1 MILITL
7 SEFIN
12 IRRGHQSIL
21 GGISWF
27 GKFRPSTALLFLWN
41 ILRHSSQNAYSKFTW
56 FRLVRPRSY
65 SCWIVWL
72 KALFT
77 VRGMSI
83 LKLLQDASLGITL
96 HVDAMNKI

>member
-27 GKFRPSTALLFLWN
+27 GKFRPSTALLFLWK
-41 ILRHSSQNAYSKFTW
+41 ILRHSSQNAYS
-56 FRLVRPRSY
+56 
-65 SCWIVWL
+65 
-72 KALFT
+72 
-77 VRGMSI
+77 
-83 LKLLQDASLGITL
+83 
-96 HVDAMNKI
+96 